1 MARREQKYAVNIKQ
15 ECYKQF
21 HSQEKENREPEQM
34 SGAQG
39 GSSLAPLANQQVA
52 SMRRELEAEQETRGQ
67 HRASSPG
74 GGARYAPQMGYAQ
87 AHGEWRE
94 EGGVM
99 TRIITSCACSQ
110 PLLEDFSLTRSR
122 MSRHCRVRDPP

>member
-1 MARREQKYAVNIKQ
+1 
-15 ECYKQF
+15 
-21 HSQEKENREPEQM
+21 M

-39 GSSLAPLANQQVA
+39 SSSLAPLANQQVA

-94 EGGVM
+94 GNDDDKSNLM
-99 TRIITSCACSQ
+99 CPQ
-110 PLLEDFSLTRSR
+110 PLLEDSSWTQSR
-122 MSRHCRVRDPP
+122 MSRHFRVRDPL